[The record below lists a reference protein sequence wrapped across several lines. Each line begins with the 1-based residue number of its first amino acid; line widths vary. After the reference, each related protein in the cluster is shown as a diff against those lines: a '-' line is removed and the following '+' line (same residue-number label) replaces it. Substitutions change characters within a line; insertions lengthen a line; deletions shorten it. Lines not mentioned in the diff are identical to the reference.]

1 MRTSFALGALWILA
15 SMNVLSLSAQTHSWL
30 SDPGQEEAFLN
41 VLHSI
46 SSHDLMDYVEE
57 MSADKYRGRLSGTPE
72 YMAVAEW
79 VAGNLKAWG
88 IKPGGDDG
96 TYFQMFDMPY
106 SDMKNAGSLSIRKE
120 SKGEELVI
128 DYSFPDDYYPG
139 TNSDSGTVTAEVVY
153 VGFGITAP
161 ELGYDDYEGVDVTGK
176 IVVIDANTPYTGNDR
191 DTTLAWVPYSYHQ
204 FKLDNA
210 RKHGAAGLLY
220 IGKLANPN
228 TSFNEGLI
236 YAHIDT
242 HVADHLFFET
252 GRSHPE
258 VLEGMQESLKPAS
271 FAMGKSAT
279 ITAELERH
287 PEGRAANVIGIIEGS
302 DPTLKDEVIILGGHL
317 DAVGYLGVV
326 MPGALDNAS
335 GVADIMGVAKALA
348 SSPVPPKRS
357 ILFLFIGGEECGLIG
372 SAEYTLRPVFPKEK
386 TVMFFNLDMV
396 GHGTGLS
403 VGGGLTYPQ
412 VYRHFEAANEAYLH
426 RPIRTSE
433 ARVSVGRPR
442 SDSVIFQRAGFRT
455 MSFGTSGSVPGISTY
470 YHDPLDTPDTL
481 TPEIM
486 EDVTKM
492 IFVGITGLAN
502 DLSLAFLAPGHG

>member
-1 MRTSFALGALWILA
+1 MRTFFATGACILLA
-15 SMNVLSLSAQTHSWL
+15 LSTAFPLSAQGRSWL
-30 SDPGQEEAFLN
+30 PDPGQEDAFLG

-46 SSHDLMDYVEE
+46 SSHDLMDYVDEI
-57 MSADKYRGRLSGTPE
+57 SGDKYRGRLSGTPE
-72 YMAVAEW
+72 YMEVAGW
-79 VAGNLKAWG
+79 VADNLKAWG
-88 IKPGGDDG
+88 IKPGGDNG

-106 SDMKNAGSLSIRKE
+106 SDMKNAGTLSIQME
-120 SKGEELVI
+120 SGGENLAI
-128 DYSFPDDYYPG
+128 NYSFPDDYYPG
-139 TNSDSGTVTAEVVY
+139 TNSDSGTVTAEVIY

-161 ELGYDDYEGVDVTGK
+161 ELGYDDYEGMDVQGK
-176 IVVIDANTPYTGNDR
+176 IVVIDANTPYAGD
-191 DTTLAWVPYSYHQ
+191 DEDITLQWVPYSYHQ

-210 RKHGAAGLLY
+210 KRHGAAGLLY

-228 TSFNEGLI
+228 TSFNEGLV
-236 YAHIDT
+236 YAHVDT
-242 HVADHLFFET
+242 HVAEHLFFET
-252 GRSHPE
+252 GKTHSE
-258 VLEGMQESLKPAS
+258 VLEEMQGSLEPAS
-271 FAMGKSAT
+271 FAMEKTAT
-279 ITAELERH
+279 ISAELVRH
-287 PEGRAANVIGIIEGS
+287 PEGRAANVVGIIEGS

-335 GVADIMGVAKALA
+335 GVADIMGAAKALA

-357 ILFLFIGGEECGLIG
+357 ILFLFIGGEECGLLG
-372 SAEYTLRPVFPKEK
+372 SAEYTKRPVFPKEK

-412 VYRHFEAANEAYLH
+412 IYSHFEAANEAYLH
-426 RPIRTSE
+426 RPLRTSE
-433 ARVSVGRPR
+433 ARVSNGRPR

-455 MSFGTSGSVPGISTY
+455 MSFGTSGRVPGISTY
-470 YHDPLDTPDTL
+470 YHDPRDTADTL

-492 IFVGITGLAN
+492 IFVGVTGLAN
-502 DLSLAFLAPGHG
+502 DPELKF